1 MSKKNRR
8 SNQKEQFDDYLDEK
22 QFWNG
27 GKKNANKKR
36 RTRRRDAEKLIKDM
50 TTSQEFDT
58 YYEELYEDEM
68 NS

>member
-1 MSKKNRR
+1 MAKKNR
-8 SNQKEQFDDYLDEK
+8 NKKEQFDDYLDEK

-27 GKKNANKKR
+27 GKKKSNQKR
-36 RTRRRDAEKLIKDM
+36 RTRRRDAEKLIKDI

-68 NS
+68 YS

>member
-1 MSKKNRR
+1 MAKKNR
-8 SNQKEQFDDYLDEK
+8 NKKEQFDDYLDET

-27 GKKNANKKR
+27 GKKNSNKKR
-36 RTRRRDAEKLIKDM
+36 RSRRRDAEKLIKDI

-68 NS
+68 YS